1 MQNMDTTYQIVI
13 QMRALDGI
21 REIGRFL
28 ISTDKE
34 FALETF
40 NSLKGKTTHPETQ
53 VLRISLLETE
63 GISGSIIG
71 TAGCNLDE
79 LSENCK
85 IITRDAF
92 KFFNLG
98 VI

>member
-1 MQNMDTTYQIVI
+1 METTYHIVV
-13 QMRALDGI
+13 QMKALNGI

-34 FALETF
+34 FAFQTF
-40 NSLKGKTTHPETQ
+40 NNLKGKALLPETQ
-53 VLRISLLETE
+53 ILRLSLLEAT
-63 GISGSIIG
+63 GISGNIIG
-71 TAGCNLDE
+71 VLGCNLDE

-92 KFFNLG
+92 KFFNLE
-98 VI
+98 V